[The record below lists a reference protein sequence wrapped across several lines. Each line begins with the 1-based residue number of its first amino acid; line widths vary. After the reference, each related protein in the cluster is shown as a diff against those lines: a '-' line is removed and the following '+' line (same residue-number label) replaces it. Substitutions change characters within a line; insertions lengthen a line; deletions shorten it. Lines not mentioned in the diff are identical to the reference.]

1 MICFSQVRRA
11 DDYAVPDGH
20 HVNVS
25 SHFHPTFSADVR
37 LYRHDSLPI
46 YASADS
52 IRFLY
57 MNHYELARFG
67 YYAYFCRVKRAVRQK
82 VQDCC

>member
-1 MICFSQVRRA
+1 MICFLQVRRA

-25 SHFHPTFSADVR
+25 SHFHLAFSADVR
-37 LYRHDSLPI
+37 LYRRDSLLI

-52 IRFLY
+52 IRF
-57 MNHYELARFG
+57 
-67 YYAYFCRVKRAVRQK
+67 
-82 VQDCC
+82 